1 MVADLE
7 ELVLS
12 CNEDFEGIPV
22 PTGQVYNRTF
32 VAWPARYKCAGS
44 ALTSSCL
51 HGTACVEEH
60 PAESFHD
67 NNIFFGDGTSEVKA
81 PVCEGVDNIEMNS
94 YFKMTLEHTYARAD
108 ACPGRRCE
116 IYVEAAARTPST
128 MNAEVVSETLYFR
141 YATVIPDLANTANL
155 GSPSVTIDPLQ
166 HVYKAADY
174 ADTYNNYAEHYYYDL
189 DYIMGYTLWSDAV
202 SFFVNAVDPDE
213 SDMTWSWTS
222 QADSRLKYNGN
233 TWSHKKMALNA
244 TTGEVSWNTA
254 AGSVQVA
261 EAGDLPSSAHKSTGG
276 AACASGWAIGL
287 GASYPNWCIAK
298 NLHVKILHTT

>member
-1 MVADLE
+1 MRGGFISWKRKKVDGQ
-7 ELVLS
+7 LVNGGRTIIVTLRS
-12 CNEDFEGIPV
+12 VYYRGGNVEGIPV
-22 PTGQVYNRTF
+22 TTGQVYNRTF
-32 VAWPARYKCAGS
+32 VAWPARYKCAGN

-166 HVYKAADY
+166 HVYKAAGGD
-174 ADTYNNYAEHYYYDL
+174 
-189 DYIMGYTLWSDAV
+189 

-233 TWSHKKMALNA
+233 TWAHEKMVLDAA
-244 TTGEVSWNTA
+244 TGEVSWNTA

-298 NLHVKILHTT
+298 NLHVI